1 MHFTISVT
9 TCSQAHEIFR
19 FLRRCPYFAADPPG
33 KSSHLALSPLGPVA
47 GVGGANSGELVAGLV
62 GEGRGKGLWATRV
75 RFGSSVG
82 GEKLPGG
89 GAPAA
94 SGGSRRGP
102 LRRADPFHSS
112 LI

>member
-1 MHFTISVT
+1 M
-9 TCSQAHEIFR
+9 
-19 FLRRCPYFAADPPG
+19 
-33 KSSHLALSPLGPVA
+33 SPLGAVA

-94 SGGSRRGP
+94 SGGGRRGP